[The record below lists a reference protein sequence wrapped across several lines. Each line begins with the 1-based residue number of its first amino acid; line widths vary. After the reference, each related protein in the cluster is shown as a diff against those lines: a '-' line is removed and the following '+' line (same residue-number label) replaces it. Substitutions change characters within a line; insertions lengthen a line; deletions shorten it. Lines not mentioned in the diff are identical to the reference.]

1 MADGARPLDSM
12 PPSTEI
18 MKLETSFADL
28 RTAALL
34 AESRATRTTKLT
46 VVHYRQPADGE
57 LALVTPGTVTAFV
70 ARAGAG
76 ILTELRKALAGDVK
90 VQRTLIARVTKQLE
104 RRKPM
109 ALSAAVEV
117 LGKQDVFGEIRYGGR
132 ALASNLF
139 VPAGLDLC
147 VVAMP
152 YNGGR
157 VAAAGFSL
165 VEFLNDEDAGQL
177 EAVIVV
183 SSPVLT
189 AAERA
194 ALRLVPADQIG
205 SNIGRAAM
213 CWAVTAVTVAA
224 VVVLAT
230 SFCISRVAGRDL
242 VERHLPE
249 DRIKQLG
256 PAASARA
263 LVALRRAIL
272 EERAGQ
278 R

>member
-1 MADGARPLDSM
+1 M
-12 PPSTEI
+12 PPSPEFV
-18 MKLETSFADL
+18 KLETSFADL
-28 RTAALL
+28 RAAALL
-34 AESRATRTTKLT
+34 AESRATRTSKLT
-46 VVHYRQPADGE
+46 VVDYRQPADGD
-57 LALVTPGTVTAFV
+57 LALVAPGTVTAFV
-70 ARAGAG
+70 GRAGSGSLA
-76 ILTELRKALAGDVK
+76 ELRKALAGDVK
-90 VQRTLIARVTKQLE
+90 VARALIARLTKQLE

-117 LGKQDVFGEIRYGGR
+117 LGKQPVFAEIRYGGR

-157 VAAAGFSL
+157 VAAAGFAL
-165 VEFLNDEDAGQL
+165 VEFLADDGDGAL
-177 EAVIVV
+177 EALIVT
-183 SSPVLT
+183 SAPDLT

-213 CWAVTAVTVAA
+213 CWAVTAVTIAA

-230 SFCISRVAGRDL
+230 SFCISRVAGRDPE
-242 VERHLPE
+242 ERHLPE

-263 LVALRRAIL
+263 LLALRRSIL
-272 EERAGQ
+272 EERARQ